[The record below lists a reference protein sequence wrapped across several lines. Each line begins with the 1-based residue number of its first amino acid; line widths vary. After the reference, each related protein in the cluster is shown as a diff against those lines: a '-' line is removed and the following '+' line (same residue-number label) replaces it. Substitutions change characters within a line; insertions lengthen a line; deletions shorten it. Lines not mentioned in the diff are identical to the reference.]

1 MSIWPE
7 GFAPEIPAA
16 WAGPDGLVP
25 RVRYLE
31 LFEAV
36 LEPFGRA
43 LGLPPDYLERTNCS
57 TFALESHVVY
67 LDDARAG
74 ERLLCRFHFADA
86 DAKRV
91 HYLQTLHRTSDGPA
105 LAAYEC
111 LCMHVNLELR
121 RGLPFP
127 EAAAARAGKLVELH
141 RRHPWPVGPRLAIRF
156 HAEEAAA

>member
-1 MSIWPE
+1 M
-7 GFAPEIPAA
+7 
-16 WAGPDGLVP
+16 P

-43 LGLPPDYLERTNCS
+43 LGLPPDYLERTDCS

-67 LDDARAG
+67 LDDVRPG

-91 HYLQTLHRTSDGPA
+91 HYLQTLHLTADGPA

-111 LCMHVNLELR
+111 GCMHVNLKLR

-156 HAEEAAA
+156 RAEDVAA